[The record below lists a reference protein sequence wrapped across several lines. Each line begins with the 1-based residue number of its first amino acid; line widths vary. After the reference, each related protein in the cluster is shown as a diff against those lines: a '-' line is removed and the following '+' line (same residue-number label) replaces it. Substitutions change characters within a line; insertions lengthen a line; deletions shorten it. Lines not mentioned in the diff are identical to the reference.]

1 MKGGAIVMEKVAVVE
16 CRSYDFEEVYEAIT
30 EALKRIE
37 FTIPE
42 NITVLIKPNIM
53 AQNRPDQHT
62 VTLFAVVD
70 ALCRILKE
78 KHCHIQIGDSIAF
91 YEKGLTRK
99 AFQMTKIQE
108 TAYKY
113 DAELIAFDEE
123 PLVEVR
129 SGLVGLDVLYIP
141 KVLLEA
147 DLVINAGKL
156 KTHGSLRLAG
166 AVKNMFGCLPG
177 GYKQKIH
184 GWVDSKLQLA
194 DVFLDIHNI
203 VKPSLSI
210 LDAVISLDGGPTAVI
225 GKPVQTSRIFASRNA
240 ASLDLA
246 VCKVIGYE
254 PDEIPML
261 IRARDR
267 QMISGYDDIEILGN
281 IVPVKFKKL
290 VKGPLPATYSKKGFF
305 FTHTYV
311 DLMIDNRKCTSC
323 GVCTR
328 ACPVA
333 AISSLKGKMTLDT
346 KRCISCYCC
355 IPVCPRKAIKIR
367 PSLANRVIFAG
378 RKILKA

>member
-1 MKGGAIVMEKVAVVE
+1 MKGCAIVMEKVAVVE

-62 VTLFAVVD
+62 VTHFAVVD

-99 AFQMTKIQE
+99 AFQTTKIQE

-113 DAELIAFDEE
+113 DAELISFDEE

-147 DLVINAGKL
+147 DLVINVGKL

-166 AVKNMFGCLPG
+166 AVKNMFGSLPG
-177 GYKQKIH
+177 SGRMQN
-184 GWVDSKLQLA
+184 D
-194 DVFLDIHNI
+194 
-203 VKPSLSI
+203 
-210 LDAVISLDGGPTAVI
+210 
-225 GKPVQTSRIFASRNA
+225 RI
-240 ASLDLA
+240 
-246 VCKVIGYE
+246 
-254 PDEIPML
+254 
-261 IRARDR
+261 
-267 QMISGYDDIEILGN
+267 
-281 IVPVKFKKL
+281 
-290 VKGPLPATYSKKGFF
+290 
-305 FTHTYV
+305 
-311 DLMIDNRKCTSC
+311 
-323 GVCTR
+323 
-328 ACPVA
+328 
-333 AISSLKGKMTLDT
+333 
-346 KRCISCYCC
+346 
-355 IPVCPRKAIKIR
+355 
-367 PSLANRVIFAG
+367 
-378 RKILKA
+378 